1 MISKNIKNKIK
12 EYFYINPTIRLRVRQ
27 IERNAGTALPSA
39 IRYAKELEKEN
50 ILKSVSIAGVKLYT
64 TDRTSESYLLEKKQF
79 NIKELFNSGLIDYI
93 KHEYNNP
100 NIVVFGSFMRGEDTE
115 KSDIDLYIEY
125 NGKIK
130 GLKKFEKRLKRNIQL
145 FCFKNIKQ
153 IKNKE
158 LANNIINGITLNG
171 FVEVFKW
178 KKAHGRIVLNQI
190 VP

>member
-171 FVEVFKW
+171 FVEVFK
-178 KKAHGRIVLNQI
+178 
-190 VP
+190 